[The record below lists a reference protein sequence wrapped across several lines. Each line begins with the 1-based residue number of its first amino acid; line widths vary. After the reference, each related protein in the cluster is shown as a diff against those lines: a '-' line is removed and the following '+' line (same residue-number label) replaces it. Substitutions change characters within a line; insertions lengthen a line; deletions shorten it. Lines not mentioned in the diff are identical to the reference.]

1 MSTAPQRFDIWFTAA
16 NKVIKGIPYDV
27 VADWI
32 QQGKVATEDRLK
44 KSGSD
49 DWALLDS
56 VPAFKPYFAPSEEH
70 RPQDV
75 AEALEPVE
83 LDLDWK
89 KTSGDEDDDVDMI
102 PLIDISL
109 VLLIFFMMT
118 TSVAA
123 ISRIKVPEMAN
134 AVSIETNP
142 GVLRIDLDQ
151 RDDRIYYSIGLGTQ
165 APTAEDDN
173 LESDVELLARLDE
186 RLKVAVIPPKVRIA
200 AHRKIPFKVVL
211 EVMSSLE
218 RRKRQNQ
225 ISEYAAEVNER
236 GTP

>member
-1 MSTAPQRFDIWFTAA
+1 MSTSPQRFDIWFTTA
-16 NKVIKGIPYDV
+16 NKVIKGVPYDV
-27 VADWI
+27 VANWI
-32 QQGKVATEDRLK
+32 QQGKVATDDQLK

-49 DWALLDS
+49 DWSLLES
-56 VPAFKPYFAPSEEH
+56 VSAFKPYFAPPEEH

-123 ISRIKVPEMAN
+123 ISRIKLPDMTN
-134 AVSIETNP
+134 AVTIETNP
-142 GVLRIDLDQ
+142 GVIRIDLDQ
-151 RDDRIYYSIGLGTQ
+151 RDEHVYYSLGLGTQ

-173 LESDVELLARLDE
+173 LESDVQLLARLDE
-186 RLKVAVIPPKVRIA
+186 RLKVAVVPPKVRIA
-200 AHRKIPFKVVL
+200 AHQQIPHEVVQDL
-211 EVMSSLE
+211 LSSIE
-218 RRKRQNQ
+218 RRIQQNQ
-225 ISEYAAEVNER
+225 VSELAVEVNER
-236 GTP
+236 GKP